1 MWFKCFLSVHT
12 DDTVITNH
20 SMKRKMQLYVYI
32 FVRKTN
38 EHREFNEKVGHIRKR
53 LQNNLIV
60 NGKEKGTDMPA
71 LHVQYHKSSHTE
83 RRSSHRRLLEQQ
95 QQRSRGGRKKEKNLL
110 IILVFWWYT
119 TSFFPSSLSTSG
131 CPLLWVDNWR
141 CDYASN
147 AQSQWGRLPSA

>member
-1 MWFKCFLSVHT
+1 
-12 DDTVITNH
+12 
-20 SMKRKMQLYVYI
+20 MQLYVYI

-95 QQRSRGGRKKEKNLL
+95 QRSRGGRKKEKKSSHNIGFLMVYHQL
-110 IILVFWWYT
+110 
-119 TSFFPSSLSTSG
+119 FPVVVVDVGLSAFMSRQ
-131 CPLLWVDNWR
+131 LAL
-141 CDYASN
+141 
-147 AQSQWGRLPSA
+147 RLRV